1 MYNYKEQQKKI
12 KTFSD
17 DLNLSHPRLKEL
29 ALKFLDAF
37 KNETSLKGYTVKI
50 TQTLRSTDY
59 QNSLYNIGRNS
70 KGDVIGKV
78 VTNAKGSNSM
88 HEYGLAFD
96 YAIYKDGVYMTGEN
110 VAKGSEQYKM
120 AGAIGKKLGLFWG
133 GDFKGIYDAGHFQ
146 YTGKYDNNTALYF
159 LKRGNGS
166 DFIVGV

>member
-1 MYNYKEQQKKI
+1 MYDYKEQQKKI

-96 YAIYKDGVYMTGEN
+96 IAIYKGGVYMTGETEE
-110 VAKGSEQYKM
+110 KGANAYKI
-120 AGAIGKKLGLFWG
+120 AGAIGKKVGLFWG
-133 GDFKGIYDAGHFQ
+133 GDFSGFYDAGHFQ

-159 LKRGNGS
+159 LKRGNSS
-166 DFIVGV
+166 DFILGV